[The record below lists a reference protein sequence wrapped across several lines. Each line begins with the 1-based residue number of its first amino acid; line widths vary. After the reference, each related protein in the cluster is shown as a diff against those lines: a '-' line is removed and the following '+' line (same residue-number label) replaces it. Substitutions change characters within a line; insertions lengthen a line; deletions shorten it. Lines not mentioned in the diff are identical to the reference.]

1 MYMAIINTLLA
12 ETRFTQMIPECGNVI
27 VSFRIVRES
36 MVTCKS
42 YEYIYI
48 YIYIH
53 IYIYIYISRK
63 NVKKLYFHGK

>member
-1 MYMAIINTLLA
+1 
-12 ETRFTQMIPECGNVI
+12 MIPECGNVI

-48 YIYIH
+48 YH
-53 IYIYIYISRK
+53 VNMLK
-63 NVKKLYFHGK
+63 NVISTENDDMAFINTYKSIKSFTKLKYLNT

>member
-1 MYMAIINTLLA
+1 MAIINTLLA

-48 YIYIH
+48 
-53 IYIYIYISRK
+53 SRT